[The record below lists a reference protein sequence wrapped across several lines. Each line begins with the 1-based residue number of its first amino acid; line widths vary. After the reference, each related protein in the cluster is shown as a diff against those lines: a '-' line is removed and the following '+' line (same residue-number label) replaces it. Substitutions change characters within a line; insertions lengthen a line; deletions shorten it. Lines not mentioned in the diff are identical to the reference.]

1 MFRKL
6 IAACFV
12 PVLSCPIPAQQS
24 PVAAQAPQGTLQA
37 HTVLDGTQVKLR
49 LSQTIS
55 SADATVGQQV
65 PFEVLEDI
73 KVDDVIVL
81 PKGATA
87 IAVVTEAQPK
97 RRMGRGGKLNMSISY
112 ARLADGEKVALR
124 AVKEAKGGSH
134 TGAMTGAIV
143 ATSLIIWPAAPFF
156 LFMHGKDITIPQ
168 GMEITAFVEGD
179 MHLDMTKFAA
189 TQAAA
194 VPASMTVASGSETS
208 ISVESTPG
216 GADIQIDGA
225 FVGNTPSTLKVVS
238 GLHEITVT
246 KKGFAPWT
254 RKMNVTEGNIHLN
267 AELDK
272 AN

>member
-1 MFRKL
+1 MFRKF
-6 IAACFV
+6 IATCFV
-12 PVLSCPIPAQQS
+12 VLLSCPITAQNPA
-24 PVAAQAPQGTLQA
+24 AAQPAAVTPQA
-37 HTVLDGTQVKLR
+37 HTMLDGTPVKVR

-55 SADATVGQQV
+55 SADATIGQQV

-73 KVDDVIVL
+73 TVDNVVVL
-81 PKGATA
+81 PKGSTA
-87 IAVVTEAQPK
+87 MAVVTEAQAK
-97 RRMGRGGKLNMSISY
+97 RRMGRGGKLNMSITY

-124 AVKEAKGGSH
+124 AVKESKGGSH

-143 ATSLIIWPAAPFF
+143 ATSLIVWPAAPFF

-168 GMEITAFVEGD
+168 GTEITAFVEGD
-179 MHLDMTKFAA
+179 MHLDMAKFSP
-189 TQAAA
+189 AAA
-194 VPASMTVASGSETS
+194 AAIPATMASVSAPQNS
-208 ISVESTPG
+208 ISIESTPA

-225 FVGNTPSTLKVVS
+225 FVGNTPSSLNVLP
-238 GLHEITVT
+238 GMHEITVT

-254 RKMNVTEGNIHLN
+254 RKMNVSGGTVHLN